1 MRDSRG
7 FTLIELMI
15 TLAILAILL
24 GLAAPSFRQMIANN
38 RTQTAADNLM
48 TAFQYARSEA
58 VRRGV
63 SVEICRRNNGAC
75 ANATTWG
82 NGWLVRIPD
91 NPATVANE
99 TTVLRVWDATAG
111 GTTITGPSQ
120 TLTFLPSGL
129 LAAAPTSAFI
139 AAPASC
145 AGQTNYTLTLSVTG
159 HLSRAKGTCQ

>member
-82 NGWLVRIPD
+82 NGWLVKE
-91 NPATVANE
+91 AGAAGE
-99 TTVLRVWDATAG
+99 VLRVWDATAG

-145 AGQTNYTLTLSVTG
+145 SGQTNYTLTLSVTG